1 MNINEIYKKG
11 TIVNNNL
18 SYGENN
24 FAEASDIIKNLVTKK
39 ELILIIE
46 DKSLESTIAIIGA
59 LLSKRNIILI
69 DELMAK
75 IQINDLLKRF
85 NPNAIIGSKSCF
97 NKLNIDISLNS
108 KYFCIFKINNIRKK
122 FKNGQPLLLVGTSG
136 SSGAT
141 KFVGLTH
148 DNLFQ
153 NCKSICKYL
162 GNNHNSIS
170 INSLPCSYS
179 YGLSVL
185 NTTMYKGGKFIIS
198 NEKSFLRK
206 EFWDDAKF
214 YNITDF
220 SGVPTTYKTLMNLD
234 MNKLL
239 PKTIIRITQAGGKL
253 DIEIQKKLL
262 ILSRQRNCQFFVMY
276 GQTEATARLSYIN
289 LTKEPHKIGSI
300 GRVIP
305 NVILMKPK
313 NTNKNIE
320 EELVFKGKNI
330 SLGYFNN
337 ITELEDAID
346 QNKGILKTGD
356 LGFIDKDNCITIT
369 GRKSRF
375 CKIDGRRISLD
386 SIEMELLKDFSNI
399 AVVSNDEKLFIVSED
414 LDSTQQSKIKQKIR
428 SFCSINKTR
437 ISFMQTNIPLTNSGK
452 ISYSK
457 LLEKVLIK

>member
-1 MNINEIYKKG
+1 
-11 TIVNNNL
+11 
-18 SYGENN
+18 
-24 FAEASDIIKNLVTKK
+24 
-39 ELILIIE
+39 
-46 DKSLESTIAIIGA
+46 
-59 LLSKRNIILI
+59 
-69 DELMAK
+69 
-75 IQINDLLKRF
+75 
-85 NPNAIIGSKSCF
+85 
-97 NKLNIDISLNS
+97 
-108 KYFCIFKINNIRKK
+108 
-122 FKNGQPLLLVGTSG
+122 
-136 SSGAT
+136 
-141 KFVGLTH
+141 
-148 DNLFQ
+148 
-153 NCKSICKYL
+153 
-162 GNNHNSIS
+162 
-170 INSLPCSYS
+170 
-179 YGLSVL
+179 
-185 NTTMYKGGKFIIS
+185 
-198 NEKSFLRK
+198 
-206 EFWDDAKF
+206 
-214 YNITDF
+214 
-220 SGVPTTYKTLMNLD
+220 

-262 ILSRQRNCQFFVMY
+262 VLSRQRNCQFFVMY

-313 NTNKNIE
+313 KTNKNIE
-320 EELVFKGKNI
+320 EELIFKGKNI

-414 LDSTQQSKIKQKIR
+414 LDSKQQSKIKQKIR